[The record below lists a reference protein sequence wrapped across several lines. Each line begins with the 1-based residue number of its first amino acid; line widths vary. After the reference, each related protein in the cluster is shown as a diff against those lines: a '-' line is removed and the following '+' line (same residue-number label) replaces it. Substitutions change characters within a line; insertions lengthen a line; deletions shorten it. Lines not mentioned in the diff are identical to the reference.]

1 MKRLANNSI
10 LLFCLWLINCAEAPT
25 EVIRYVPADTLYVLI
40 TEDSLNYD
48 RISGGYS
55 AYILWLEGKQEFQMK
70 FGFAVV
76 PTDATNLP
84 DSVWF
89 TGTVFG
95 TGGDSDALTDVYEK
109 LTALAEPE
117 DDWQYLQ
124 KVHGE
129 VYGNRVYEYSQA
141 YNDLLIGG
149 SFTAK

>member
-1 MKRLANNSI
+1 
-10 LLFCLWLINCAEAPT
+10 
-25 EVIRYVPADTLYVLI
+25 
-40 TEDSLNYD
+40 
-48 RISGGYS
+48 
-55 AYILWLEGKQEFQMK
+55 MK

-129 VYGNRVYEYSQA
+129 VYGTGFMNTVKRTMIYLSVGIS
-141 YNDLLIGG
+141 
-149 SFTAK
+149 TAK